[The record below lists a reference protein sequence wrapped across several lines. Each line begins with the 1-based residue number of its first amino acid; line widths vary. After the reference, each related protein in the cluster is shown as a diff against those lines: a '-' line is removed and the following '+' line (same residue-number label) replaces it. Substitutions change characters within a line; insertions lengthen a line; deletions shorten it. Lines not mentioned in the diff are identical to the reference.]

1 MVSLIRGKLLD
12 TITRPEKYRELHSK
26 LQKREAL
33 LDQRSRCLS
42 EARSRRV
49 GGIPEHGVFGPAPFV
64 IDPINR
70 EWLVGEKGRLIQR
83 NNRVIERM
91 G

>member
-12 TITRPEKYRELHSK
+12 TTTRPEISGIAQQIG
-26 LQKREAL
+26 QKREAL
-33 LDQRSRCLS
+33 LDRRSRCLS
-42 EARSRRV
+42 EVRSRRA
-49 GGIPEHGVFGPAPFV
+49 GGIPEYGAFGPAPFV
-64 IDPINR
+64 INPINR
-70 EWLVGEKGRLIQR
+70 EWWVGEKGRLIRR